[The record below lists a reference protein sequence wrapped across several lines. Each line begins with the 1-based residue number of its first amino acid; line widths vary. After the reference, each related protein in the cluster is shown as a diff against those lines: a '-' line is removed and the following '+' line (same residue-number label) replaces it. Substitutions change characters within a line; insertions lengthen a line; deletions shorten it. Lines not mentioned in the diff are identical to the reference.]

1 MQKTL
6 SSKFRIVEFETM
18 PVQGLL
24 GNVLSNMSKETSV
37 TFITSST
44 TNYIMVY
51 VYYAFEDTIEL
62 EEIVNSIMLNEGN
75 TPLPYE
81 PYTGGKPS
89 PNPEF
94 PQEIASVGDDGS
106 VDVVVYGGSVDDV
119 YSDEQLLS
127 ISTPNG
133 IPGIKVTDA
142 SLATYTDA
150 DGQMWCADE
159 VDFDRS
165 KKVQRISSYVIDGT
179 SPIYAMT
186 NGNNGGTVISYDY
199 EDTCPDIINTRQ
211 HKMFDKLLPSDRNP
225 VSYADCKIGYWSFN
239 SGTMKD
245 WCLMI
250 NVGKFE
256 SEADA
261 KAFLNE
267 NPITFQYILAT
278 PIETDLTAEEIEAY
292 RALTSNYPT
301 TTILNDENA
310 HMEAVLVADTKN
322 HIEQNYVPKSEFL
335 SVVNRVS
342 ALEQQALA

>member
-1 MQKTL
+1 
-6 SSKFRIVEFETM
+6 
-18 PVQGLL
+18 
-24 GNVLSNMSKETSV
+24 
-37 TFITSST
+37 
-44 TNYIMVY
+44 
-51 VYYAFEDTIEL
+51 
-62 EEIVNSIMLNEGN
+62 
-75 TPLPYE
+75 
-81 PYTGGKPS
+81 
-89 PNPEF
+89 
-94 PQEIASVGDDGS
+94 
-106 VDVVVYGGSVDDV
+106 
-119 YSDEQLLS
+119 
-127 ISTPNG
+127 
-133 IPGIKVTDA
+133 
-142 SLATYTDA
+142 
-150 DGQMWCADE
+150 
-159 VDFDRS
+159 
-165 KKVQRISSYVIDGT
+165 
-179 SPIYAMT
+179 
-186 NGNNGGTVISYDY
+186 
-199 EDTCPDIINTRQ
+199 
-211 HKMFDKLLPSDRNP
+211 MFDKLLPSDRNP

-239 SGTMKD
+239 SGTTKD